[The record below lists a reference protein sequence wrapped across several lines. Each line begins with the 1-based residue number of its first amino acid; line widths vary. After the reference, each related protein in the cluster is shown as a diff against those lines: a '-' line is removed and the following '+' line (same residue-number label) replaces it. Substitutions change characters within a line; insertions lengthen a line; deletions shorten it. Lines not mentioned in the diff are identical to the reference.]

1 MGIGR
6 SMSAFTSS
14 MVCSWSGV
22 SANGNASSSSCC
34 HGVSGPN
41 AWPFAAMRAE

>member
-6 SMSAFTSS
+6 CMSALTSS

-34 HGVSGPN
+34 QGVSGPN
-41 AWPFAAMRAE
+41 AWPFAAIRAE

>member
-14 MVCSWSGV
+14 MVCTWSGV
-22 SANGNASSSSCC
+22 STNGNASSSSCC
-34 HGVSGPN
+34 HGVSALKAYPL
-41 AWPFAAMRAE
+41 AAMRAE